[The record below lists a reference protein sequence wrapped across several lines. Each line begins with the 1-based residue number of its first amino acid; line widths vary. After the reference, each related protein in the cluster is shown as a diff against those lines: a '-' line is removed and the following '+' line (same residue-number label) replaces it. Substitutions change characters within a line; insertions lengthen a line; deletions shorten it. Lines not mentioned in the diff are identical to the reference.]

1 MFVVQIGLRCVVW
14 PLLIIGTAGGGNPG
28 RSRKG
33 TRWYIG
39 CCCRMDWNLRDIVSN
54 TTAAI
59 AMDWRVVAWIDI
71 AVVGIYIGSVLTVS
85 RRRITN
91 ERLLIV

>member
-1 MFVVQIGLRCVVW
+1 
-14 PLLIIGTAGGGNPG
+14 
-28 RSRKG
+28 
-33 TRWYIG
+33 
-39 CCCRMDWNLRDIVSN
+39 MDWNLRDIVSN